1 VSVAAP
7 FFLWVA
13 VAVALA
19 TVAAH
24 LLAWRRPPTTVLPT
38 ARFAPERPARV
49 VSRAV
54 RPTDVALLALR
65 VAMVMLAG
73 VALAQPA
80 FGRERR
86 GSARVVVL
94 DRSRS
99 VSGTEAADSARAAFE
114 AGDALVVFDSVARE
128 VPAAASD
135 SITAGA
141 RLPVGQARGSISA
154 ALVTAVRAAERLAR
168 DRDSVEVVVVSP
180 VTKDELDAATSA
192 IRGRWAGAL
201 RVIRTTAAP
210 GDSTS
215 AARPDV
221 SAGANDPVA
230 ASFTLVGPIT
240 GGARVRIRRAS
251 ISAADSAWSRD
262 GGTLVAWPANVDG
275 TGWARPSSPDTAYAV
290 VAELD
295 GSAGEATAAVVA
307 SFERRLVPPAG
318 RVVAR
323 WGDGDPAATEATLG
337 AGCIRAVAVDVPAS
351 GDLPLTPAFL
361 RFARQM
367 AAPCGP
373 AVSLEPASDS
383 LVARLLPAQPVP
395 PADSVA
401 SVDPASREPSR
412 TMVWLLAGAL
422 ALAVAELFLRRGVT
436 NATG

>member
-99 VSGTEAADSARAAFE
+99 ASGTEATDSARAAFE

-215 AARPDV
+215 AARPEV

>member
-13 VAVALA
+13 AAVALA

-99 VSGTEAADSARAAFE
+99 ASDSEATDFARAAFE

-128 VPAAASD
+128 VPAATSD

-141 RLPVGQARGSISA
+141 RLPVGHARGSISA

-168 DRDSVEVVVVSP
+168 NRDSVEVVVVSP
-180 VTKDELDAATSA
+180 VTKDELDAATGA
-192 IRGRWAGAL
+192 IRGRWVGAL
-201 RVIRTTAAP
+201 RVIRTTASQ

-215 AARPDV
+215 AARPEV

-230 ASFTLVGPIT
+230 ASFTLVGPVT

-251 ISAADSAWSRD
+251 ISAADSAWARE
-262 GGTLVAWPANVDG
+262 GGTLVAWPANADG
-275 TGWARPSSPDTAYAV
+275 AGRARPSSPDTAYAV
-290 VAELD
+290 VAEID

-307 SFERRLVPPAG
+307 SFERRIVPPAG

-337 AGCIRAVAVDVPAS
+337 AGCVRVVAVGVPAS

-373 AVSLEPASDS
+373 AVSLERASDS
-383 LVARLLPAQPVP
+383 LVARLLPAQPAAAAAESLAPVEP
-395 PADSVA
+395 D
-401 SVDPASREPSR
+401 RGPSR
-412 TMVWLLAGAL
+412 ATAWLLGGAL
-422 ALAVAELFLRRGVT
+422 ALAVAELLLRRGVT
-436 NATG
+436 SATA